1 MLDGIIGNH
10 VRNLNYPVT
19 VIGSLHADAIGSAED
34 LRRRMEMMILSQ
46 EACRSGIDKRTSA
59 ESSVNDMDC
68 RNRPFGFILAICM
81 IDTDLFA

>member
-1 MLDGIIGNH
+1 MLDGIIGNQ
-10 VRNLNYPVT
+10 VRNLNDPVT

-59 ESSVNDMDC
+59 ESSVNDMDSRSCYSC
-68 RNRPFGFILAICM
+68 RDCGVFVLKGK
-81 IDTDLFA
+81 